1 MVVYSLTERNLNM
14 KNRITKKQEEKL
26 IKLAIKARENS
37 YCPYSGY
44 KVGASILA
52 SSEKYYAGCNIEN
65 AAYSPTTHAEVNA
78 INAAVLAGER
88 RFIALAVITENKI
101 PPFPCCICRQS
112 IAEFD
117 DGTMEII
124 AANIEGTIRK
134 IRFYEL
140 YPEPFG
146 TKQLGVDPEKY

>member
-1 MVVYSLTERNLNM
+1 MAVISFTAYKNM
-14 KNRITKKQEEKL
+14 KHMITKKQEDKL
-26 IKLAIKARENS
+26 IKLAIKAREHS

-44 KVGASILA
+44 KVGASLLA
-52 SSEKYYAGCNIEN
+52 SSGKYYMGCNIEN
-65 AAYSPTTHAEVNA
+65 AAHSPTTHAEVNA

-88 RFIALAVITENKI
+88 HFIALSVITENEM

-117 DGTMEII
+117 DGTMKII
-124 AANIEGTIRK
+124 AANTRGTVRRIT
-134 IRFYEL
+134 FYEL

-146 TKQLGVDPEKY
+146 TKQLGIDPAKY

>member
-1 MVVYSLTERNLNM
+1 M
-14 KNRITKKQEEKL
+14 KITKKQKEKL
-26 IKLAIKARENS
+26 IRLAIKARENS

-52 SSEKYYAGCNIEN
+52 ASGKYYVGCNIEN
-65 AAYSPTTHAEVNA
+65 AAYSPTTHGEVNA
-78 INAAVLAGER
+78 INAAVAAGER
-88 RFIALAVITENKI
+88 RFLAIAVITENKI

-117 DGTMEII
+117 DGTMEVI
-124 AANIEGTIRK
+124 AANTEGTVREIK
-134 IRFYEL
+134 FYDL

-146 TKQLGVDPEKY
+146 TKQLGIDPGKH